1 MENHYFTSKVS
12 DLIAKATKAGATSIY
27 GVRFDVSPGN
37 KAEMEALNDA
47 YANAK
52 TKAEALAAA
61 MGVRLKEIYSAR
73 ENG

>member
-1 MENHYFTSKVS
+1 M
-12 DLIAKATKAGATSIY
+12 IAKATKAGATSIY